1 MTLKVLTVLAG
12 APVGGAETFFVSL
25 TRALA
30 RGGLDVRSVLKPN
43 RDREAALAAE
53 GVPYGTAPF
62 GSLLDFST
70 SGVLRRMQK
79 EFRPDVVL
87 AFAGRAAS
95 FLRPGGATCIGRLGG
110 YYNLKNF
117 RRCDYLV
124 CNAPDLVRYVTEGSW
139 PKERVF
145 LIPNFP
151 AVPDG
156 PKLDRGLFGTP
167 DEAPL
172 AVALGRLHPNKGL
185 DVLIRAAR
193 EVPGLHVWI
202 AGEGPERET
211 LQRLVDEL
219 GLGDRVKFLGWRND
233 RASLFKTADFC
244 VYPSREEPFGNV
256 VVEAWASGTPLLTT
270 ASTGPRWLVRDG
282 EDALMTPVD
291 DVEALAAGMRTLIAS
306 PELRG
311 SLAAAGRRRV
321 QEEFSEAAIVAQY
334 VALFERVTRKAPR

>member
-1 MTLKVLTVLAG
+1 
-12 APVGGAETFFVSL
+12 VGGAETFFVTL
-25 TRALA
+25 TLALSRA
-30 RGGLDVRSVLKPN
+30 GLDVRSVLKPSAM
-43 RDREAALAAE
+43 RERALKE
-53 GVPYGTAPF
+53 DGVAYETAPF
-62 GSLLDFST
+62 RRPVDFT
-70 SGVLRRMQK
+70 TARVLR
-79 EFRPDVVL
+79 ETTEAFRPDIAL

-95 FLRPGGATCIGRLGG
+95 FMPAGDSVLIGRLGG

-117 RRCDYLV
+117 KTCDYLV
-124 CNAPDLVRYVTEGSW
+124 CNAPDLVRYVTEGGWS
-139 PKERVF
+139 KSKVF
-145 LIPNFP
+145 LIPNFA
-151 AVPDG
+151 AVPDA
-156 PKLDRGLFGTP
+156 PPLDRAQFGTP
-167 DEAPL
+167 QDAPL
-172 AVALGRLHPNKGL
+172 AVALGRLHRGKGL
-185 DVLIRAAR
+185 DVLIRAAALIP
-193 EVPGLHVWI
+193 ELFVWI
-202 AGEGPERET
+202 TGEGPERES
-211 LQRLVDEL
+211 LENLAREL
-219 GLGDRVKFLGWRND
+219 GVTGRVKFLGWRED
-233 RASLFKTADFC
+233 RAALYKAADLC